1 MHHPPPHA
9 YTHTHP
15 THPPSPTQHNL
26 PQMHSQVEA
35 QQPGIGAG
43 AYGAQQPGMNTY
55 QAQPGMNAY
64 QAQPGMNAY
73 QAQHPGG
80 MAAGEY
86 QVAGNKDRPDAPDL
100 FENKNLNPPLRQVVE
115 REP

>member
-1 MHHPPPHA
+1 
-9 YTHTHP
+9 
-15 THPPSPTQHNL
+15 
-26 PQMHSQVEA
+26 MHSQVEA

-43 AYGAQQPGMNTY
+43 AYGAQQPGMNT
-55 QAQPGMNAY
+55 Y

>member
-1 MHHPPPHA
+1 
-9 YTHTHP
+9 
-15 THPPSPTQHNL
+15 
-26 PQMHSQVEA
+26 MHSQVEA

-43 AYGAQQPGMNTY
+43 AYGAQQPGMNTYQAQPGMNAY